1 MGLYMEFVILFWV
14 FSYVLM
20 GLIGFLLRINIFSN
34 YYLFFAFSLLYTL
47 IPLLVSQGIKPS
59 IFVVLSLNERTDL
72 VSTHLAVTALANFFY
87 AFGTY
92 FIYSYC
98 RRLWIKKIQFSR
110 RSATLTIGDLVVVS
124 IFLILGIILIL
135 EGYKYPWLSPKRTD
149 TINSLMGQGKV
160 ILCGLY
166 IYILAFYGIGYKTML
181 MLLMIIVITMFEHSR
196 TSLIAVT
203 FGTLVMAQEE
213 KKISTLMLIFTALTA
228 TLFFVLIAIYRT
240 GIQLSNLKSVIDM
253 FFPVFVEG
261 SCGSYMNLQVYDLLN
276 KGGQRYTYFLNY
288 LVDPFVYMLP
298 RPILNANS
306 IDKDS
311 LTIFGNWI
319 TWANGSLYEKFA
331 PLGGFF
337 YVAEASAALPY
348 LGPAIVAFVFGSV
361 TQWIDNNKDE
371 GIIGALNF
379 LIFTTGFTMFF
390 IKHHF
395 AASTHFYITTLLVV
409 YSGYFFSKALNN
421 LFSRKK
427 VNFG

>member
-1 MGLYMEFVILFWV
+1 MEFIIIFWML
-14 FSYVLM
+14 SYLIM
-20 GLIGFLLRINIFSN
+20 GLIGIILRVKIFSN
-34 YYLFFAFSLLYTL
+34 YYLFFGFSLLYTL
-47 IPLLVSQGIKPS
+47 IPLLVSQGINPS
-59 IFVVLSLNERTDL
+59 IFVTLSLNDRADL

-87 AFGTY
+87 AFGAY
-92 FIYSYC
+92 FIFSNRK
-98 RRLWIKKIQFSR
+98 RRGLRKIIFPR
-110 RSATLTIGDLVVVS
+110 RSARLILGDKSVAI
-124 IFLILGIILIL
+124 IFIILGIILIFG
-135 EGYKYPWLSPKRTD
+135 GYKYPWLSPERTD

-166 IYILAFYGIGYKTML
+166 IYILAFYGIGSKTML
-181 MLLMIIVITMFEHSR
+181 MLLMIIVVTMFEHSR

-213 KKISTLMLIFTALTA
+213 KKISTLMLIFAALTA
-228 TLFFVLIAIYRT
+228 ALFFVLIAIYRT
-240 GIQLSNLKSVIDM
+240 GFRLSDLSSIADM

-261 SCGSYMNLQVYDLLN
+261 SCGSYMNLQVYDLFN
-276 KGGQRYTYFLNY
+276 KGEQRYTYFLNY
-288 LVDPFVYMLP
+288 LIDPLAYMLP
-298 RPILNANS
+298 RPILNAMS

-319 TWANGSLYEKFA
+319 TWANGSLSETFA

-361 TQWIDNNKDE
+361 TQWIDNKKDE
-371 GIIGALNF
+371 GLIGTLNF
-379 LIFTTGFTMFF
+379 LIFTIGFSMFF
-390 IKHHF
+390 IKHNF
-395 AASTHFYITTLLVV
+395 AASTHFFITTLLVV
-409 YSGYFFSKALNN
+409 YSGYFFSQALNI